1 MLFVCSVRGQI
12 QECHRPN
19 FDPGHTT
26 SSCLTMGL
34 ASDDVAGSED
44 GITNFNLK
52 RIGQLLVLNLNI
64 HVGKSAPKQLPHATA
79 DQ

>member
-1 MLFVCSVRGQI
+1 
-12 QECHRPN
+12 
-19 FDPGHTT
+19 
-26 SSCLTMGL
+26 MGL